1 MRGKFIV
8 FEGPDGCG
16 KSTIAK
22 NVSTILGE
30 MGVAHILTRE
40 PGGTDI
46 GEEIRGLLL
55 GQTGNMSPRT
65 EALLMAA
72 SRAQIVEEVIKT
84 NLEEDKYVLC
94 DRYVLSSLVY
104 QGIGRKLGINNI
116 LEVNDFAMNGLLPDL
131 TLYFDISFEEALKR
145 RGKRDTKDRMENLED
160 DFHKSIH
167 DGYEVIY
174 KEFEKVYNIVKID
187 ASKSEEEVT
196 KDVIDIILNKWRGAN
211 ETDNCNR
218 AR

>member
-1 MRGKFIV
+1 MRGRFIV

-22 NVSTILGE
+22 NVSSILNEKGI
-30 MGVAHILTRE
+30 AHILTRE
-40 PGGTDI
+40 PGGTEI
-46 GEEIRGLLL
+46 GEEIRNLLL
-55 GQTGNMSPRT
+55 GQTGNMFSRT

-72 SRAQIVEEVIKT
+72 SRAQIVEEVIKK
-84 NLEEDKYVLC
+84 NLDAGNHVLC

-131 TLYFDISFEEALKR
+131 TLYFGISFEEALTR
-145 RGKRDTKDRMENLED
+145 RGKRDIKDRMEDLAD

-167 DGYEVIY
+167 AGYEVIY

-196 KDVIDIILNKWRGAN
+196 NDTVDIILNKWR
-211 ETDNCNR
+211 
-218 AR
+218 